1 MTLDQSALLEL
12 SEALRAADGGD
23 VMRLMLGA
31 MLQALVDAEATA
43 HIGAGPHERTAART
57 TQRNGTRDKV
67 VATTAGDLTV
77 RIPKTRTGSFFP
89 TLLAPRRR
97 IDVALHT
104 VIMEA
109 YVHGVSTR
117 KVDDVVEALGVSS
130 GISKSEV
137 SRICARL
144 DADIAAWA
152 TRPLDHIEF
161 PYVFLDATYCK
172 ARVGGRVVSQA
183 VVIATG
189 VSAAG
194 RREVL
199 GSAVGD
205 SETEDLWTD
214 FLRGLRERGLAGVQL
229 VVSDHHR
236 GLMNAI
242 EAVLLGATW
251 QRCRVHFMRNVL
263 AKVTKGNAEMVAA
276 AIRTIFAQP
285 TGPLVREQ
293 VETVA
298 TMLEAQLPAIAAMLR
313 DAREEITAFADFP
326 EAHWRKI
333 WSTNPLERI
342 NREVKRRT
350 EVVGIFPNAAALHRL
365 SACVLIEAH
374 DEWWW
379 GQMFPDLA
387 DRGRAFDWADDTG
400 VIDFEAWLRRDPI
413 DLTDGTQLVA
423 ATAQE
428 QAEAAARIAALEE
441 GALKAQGAAAA
452 YQTSVYGPTE
462 RIVILADGTPQY
474 VDGFTSAYG
483 LIPGDAKLVTTPA
496 SSFYIPET
504 LTHGLD
510 VVAQDKM
517 DDILRTLVDA
527 SDAVGGNGV
536 VEIVTNNAQSAA
548 VWEARMQAL
557 DITGYVRLQP

>member
-43 HIGAGPHERTAART
+43 HIGAGPHQRTPERT

-77 RIPKTRTGSFFP
+77 KIPKTRTGSFFP

-97 IDVALHT
+97 IDVALHA

-117 KVDDVVEALGVSS
+117 KVDDVVEALGVTS

-137 SRICARL
+137 SRICAQL
-144 DADIAAWA
+144 DADVAAWA
-152 TRPLDHIEF
+152 TRPLDHVAF

-172 ARVGGRVVSQA
+172 ARINGRVVSQA

-189 VSAAG
+189 VSADG

-205 SETEDLWTD
+205 SETEDFWTD
-214 FLRGLRERGLAGVQL
+214 FLRSLRDRGLAGVQL

-263 AKVTKGNAEMVAA
+263 SKVTKGNTEMVAA
-276 AIRTIFAQP
+276 AVRTIFAQP

-298 TMLEAQLPAIAAMLR
+298 TMLEPQLPAIAEMLR
-313 DAREEITAFADFP
+313 DAREDLTAFADFP

-374 DEWWW
+374 DEW
-379 GQMFPDLA
+379 QVT
-387 DRGRAFDWADDTG
+387 DRRYLS
-400 VIDFEAWLRRDPI
+400 EASMAQLNPPEPTALPARPI
-413 DLTDGTQLVA
+413 KEANTEIK
-423 ATAQE
+423 TA
-428 QAEAAARIAALEE
+428 
-441 GALKAQGAAAA
+441 
-452 YQTSVYGPTE
+452 
-462 RIVILADGTPQY
+462 
-474 VDGFTSAYG
+474 
-483 LIPGDAKLVTTPA
+483 
-496 SSFYIPET
+496 
-504 LTHGLD
+504 
-510 VVAQDKM
+510 
-517 DDILRTLVDA
+517 
-527 SDAVGGNGV
+527 
-536 VEIVTNNAQSAA
+536 
-548 VWEARMQAL
+548 
-557 DITGYVRLQP
+557 